1 MILTEEDAS
10 IKKIETKRNKLFQR
24 RRHWFENR
32 NKIFS
37 ITSFVFFRG
46 ILIGNHIK
54 ILFLNVQSLRN
65 HHDQLKVLFAT
76 QPLVIALV
84 VKPGELNFTH

>member
-1 MILTEEDAS
+1 MAQRSTVIPNSQNRLQKQKLDKLFCLAEKIIDRKYPRRRKMILTEEDAS
-10 IKKIETKRNKLFQR
+10 IKKTETKRNKLFQR

-46 ILIGNHIK
+46 ILIGNHI
-54 ILFLNVQSLRN
+54 
-65 HHDQLKVLFAT
+65 
-76 QPLVIALV
+76 
-84 VKPGELNFTH
+84 